1 MGYPAKLLN
10 TKALLA
16 KLEATYGTAIAVT
29 STADGQL
36 LALGDRTQAIVTP
49 NWVYDGAVGPAPGN
63 LGMLKRVAAVGRSAT
78 ITVPMRA
85 KGAAA
90 TYAATVL
97 PNIHTMLKIC
107 GMDSTLNS
115 GTYTYTPTPD
125 SITYSSATM
134 EAYAR
139 GQKWTSRGVIGSFS
153 IDAPNAGAIPLWTFD
168 CRGILDT
175 AVADAAIV
183 APTYPTLTTAEPTA
197 TGITLSIGSFVAP
210 TVKSWSFK
218 MNRSI
223 ENPRLD
229 MTAADIHQGFVPAGY
244 EPEFRV
250 TVDSTALTYPNST
263 SGFDPYKARL
273 NGEAFALALTVGG
286 TALNR
291 WKLNMATAQLA
302 EFTENGEGPVATTE
316 LVFRPY
322 NSTPIVQTDCF
333 TVVFD

>member
-16 KLEATYGTAIAVT
+16 KLEATYGTAVSVT
-29 STADGQL
+29 ATADGQL
-36 LALGDRTQAIVTP
+36 LALGDRTQAIVVP
-49 NWVYDGAVGPAPGN
+49 QWAYDGAVGPAPGN

-107 GMDSTLNS
+107 GMDSTLAT

-153 IDAPNAGAIPLWTFD
+153 IDAPNPGIPLWTFD

-175 AVADAAIV
+175 AVADAAVV
-183 APTYPTLTTAEPTA
+183 APTYPTLTTAEPIA
-197 TGITLSIGSFVAP
+197 TGVTLSIGSFVAP
-210 TVKSWSFK
+210 VVKSFSFK
-218 MNRSI
+218 QNRAI
-223 ENPRLD
+223 ENPRLNL
-229 MTAADIHQGFVPAGY
+229 TAADAHEGFVPAGY

-250 TVDSTALTYPNST
+250 VVESTALTYPNST

-273 NGEAFALALTVGG
+273 NGEAFALALTVGS

-291 WKLNMATAQLA
+291 WKLNMAQAQLA

-322 NSTPIVQTDCF
+322 NSSPIVQNDAF

>member
-1 MGYPAKLLN
+1 MPYPAKLLN

-29 STADGQL
+29 ATADGQL
-36 LALGDRTQAIVTP
+36 LALTDRTQAVVTP
-49 NWVYDGAVGPAPGN
+49 SWSYDGAVGPAPGN
-63 LGMLKRVAAVGRSAT
+63 LGMLKRVAAVGRTAT
-78 ITVPMRA
+78 ISVPMRA
-85 KGAAA
+85 KGAAT

-107 GMDSTLNS
+107 GMDSTLAT
-115 GTYTYTPTPD
+115 GTYTYSPTAD

-153 IDAPNAGAIPLWTFD
+153 VDAPNHGIPTWTFD

-183 APTYPTLTTAEPTA
+183 APTYPTLTTAEPIA
-197 TGITLSIGSFVAP
+197 NAVVLAIGSFVAP
-210 TVKSWSFK
+210 VVKSFSFK
-218 MNRSI
+218 QNRSI

-229 MTAADIHQGFVPAGY
+229 LTAADGHQGFVPAGY

-250 TVDSTALTYPNST
+250 VVESTALTYPHST
-263 SGFDPYKARL
+263 AGFDPYKALL
-273 NGEAFALALTVGG
+273 NAEAFALSLTVGG
-286 TALNR
+286 TAYNR

-302 EFTENGEGPVATTE
+302 EFTENNEGPVATTE
-316 LVFRPY
+316 LVFRPH
-322 NSTPIVQTDCF
+322 SSSPIVQTDCY